1 MTGLN
6 MDEFNK
12 KLELITEWNEFY
24 YDKEKLMSF
33 VQVFSNQTSLMEE
46 VQGNV
51 LFEFMQVT
59 NENKSKKTN
68 LFYFR

>member
-24 YDKEKLMSF
+24 YDKEKLSSF
-33 VQVFSNQTSLMEE
+33 VEKLTKEISQLENVK
-46 VQGNV
+46 GNI
-51 LFEFMQVT
+51 LFEFTQES
-59 NENKSKKTN
+59 NEITGKFKS
-68 LFYFR
+68 